1 MPKYIIERDM
11 PGAGSLPA
19 EELCAAAR
27 KSGDAMAEVGAV
39 IHWQQSYVTD
49 DKVFC
54 VWVAESEDAIR
65 EHARVSGFPV
75 TAIRPVSSVI
85 DASTGGG

>member
-1 MPKYIIERDM
+1 
-11 PGAGSLPA
+11 
-19 EELCAAAR
+19 
-27 KSGDAMAEVGAV
+27 
-39 IHWQQSYVTD
+39 VTD